1 MPTPGLDRIIQIY
14 TQPAREPSA
23 TPAISVSDWE
33 ERARAVL
40 PDGPFGYVAGGAG
53 AEDTMRA
60 NREAFYRY
68 RIRPRMLRD
77 VSDRDLSVT
86 LFDTTLPAPFLLAPV
101 GVLSIV
107 HQDAERAPALAAAA
121 GGIPF
126 ILSTVSSLSIEEIAA
141 VMGDAPRW
149 FQLYPARDP
158 EIMKSMVRRA
168 EAAGYSA
175 IVVTVD
181 TGMLGWRE
189 RDLREAYLPF
199 LQGHGMANY
208 LSDPVFCA
216 GLPAPPQENMQA
228 AIMRFLEVFVNPG
241 FTWDHLDLVAE
252 QTSLPVL
259 VKGITHPADAEL
271 ALRHDVDGLI
281 VSNHG
286 GRQVDGA
293 VAALDALPLI
303 CEAVRGQLPVLMDS
317 GIRHG
322 ADALKAV
329 ALGATAVLLG
339 RPYVYALA
347 AAGEIGVREV
357 IANLIAEIDLVMAL
371 SGYRSPR
378 ELDGRYLLPN

>member
-1 MPTPGLDRIIQIY
+1 
-14 TQPAREPSA
+14 
-23 TPAISVSDWE
+23 
-33 ERARAVL
+33 
-40 PDGPFGYVAGGAG
+40 
-53 AEDTMRA
+53 
-60 NREAFYRY
+60 
-68 RIRPRMLRD
+68 
-77 VSDRDLSVT
+77 
-86 LFDTTLPAPFLLAPV
+86 
-101 GVLSIV
+101 
-107 HQDAERAPALAAAA
+107 
-121 GGIPF
+121 
-126 ILSTVSSLSIEEIAA
+126 
-141 VMGDAPRW
+141 MGDAVRW

-158 EIMKSMVRRA
+158 QIMKSMVHRA
-168 EAAGYSA
+168 EKAGYSA

-216 GLPAPPQENMQA
+216 GLPASPHENMQA
-228 AIMRFLEVFVNPG
+228 AIMHFLEVFVNPS
-241 FTWDHLDLVAE
+241 FTWDQLDLVAE

-293 VAALDALPLI
+293 VAALDALPLV
-303 CEAVRGQLPVLMDS
+303 CEAVQGQLPVLMDS

-322 ADALKAV
+322 ADVLKAV
-329 ALGATAVLLG
+329 ALGATAVFLG

-347 AAGEIGVREV
+347 ASHCQPHRRDRSGDGPLR
-357 IANLIAEIDLVMAL
+357 L
-371 SGYRSPR
+371 SLSP
-378 ELDGRYLLPN
+378 